1 MSPQSGPTTPSL
13 GATSPLRSLNAPVG
27 LLLLVFLVLGLASGL
42 VIWWQLTLGNGASIA
57 LISVHSYVGLL
68 GLPVLLTKM
77 VAGLAAWRRRA
88 ARPARDGG
96 RLTHLMTAALVLV
109 VLAQYAS
116 GVAMYLNWS
125 VVPGGVLKTVHLWSA
140 VVGTPVVSYH
150 VWRFLVRA
158 QATVRRTLASA
169 DPSGSTAVRRHVLV
183 AGALGLVGWG
193 AVRVAGGGASALSQ
207 RGPND
212 FPVTLTSGGADQP
225 DPEEWRMGVDGEVQR
240 PLVLSLADLRAGP
253 VERHRYSL
261 DCVLGWS
268 ATRTWGGLPLSYL
281 LGQAGASPDL
291 LSVVIHSTT
300 GYQVALLRHQLED
313 PRTMVVWE
321 VDGVDL
327 TPEHGFPARI
337 IAPDVIGER
346 CLKWVDQV
354 TVVAA

>member
-1 MSPQSGPTTPSL
+1 MSLQPGATTPS
-13 GATSPLRSLNAPVG
+13 GVTSRLRSLNAPVG
-27 LLLLVFLVLGLASGL
+27 LLLLAFLLLGLASGV
-42 VIWWQLTLGNGASIA
+42 VIWWQLTLGDGASIA

-68 GLPVLLTKM
+68 GLPLLLTK
-77 VAGLAAWRRRA
+77 VAAGLAAWRRRA

-96 RLTHLMTAALVLV
+96 PLTHLMTAALVLV
-109 VLAQYAS
+109 VLSQYAS
-116 GVAMYLNWS
+116 GVAMYLNWLA
-125 VVPGGVLKTVHLWSA
+125 VPGGVLKTVHLWSA
-140 VVGTPVVSYH
+140 VVGIPVVSYH

-158 QATVRRTLASA
+158 QATVRHTLASA
-169 DPSGSTAVRRHVLV
+169 DPSGSTSVRRHVLV
-183 AGALGLVGWG
+183 GGALGLVGWG

-225 DPEEWRMGVDGEVQR
+225 DPAEWRMRVDGEVQR
-240 PLVLSLADLRAGP
+240 LLVVSLADLRAGP
-253 VERHRYSL
+253 VERHTYSL

-268 ATRTWGGLPLSYL
+268 ATRTWGGVPLSYL
-281 LGQAGASPDL
+281 LQEAGASPDL

-300 GYQVALLRHQLED
+300 GYQVALLRNQLKD

-337 IAPDVIGER
+337 MAPDVIGER

-354 TVVAA
+354 TVITA